1 MLRGGLGRAH
11 WRGIVVG
18 ELQELV
24 MKITNVAV
32 ASPRQVE
39 FARSCEL
46 RLQIDVRNAL
56 KVAIKT

>member
-11 WRGIVVG
+11 WRGIVMG
-18 ELQELV
+18 ELV

-46 RLQIDVRNAL
+46 RLQINVRNAL